1 MAVAALANQL
11 SPPGPAQSIA
21 AAKPGGGAAVAGEA
35 TLIKA
40 PYVRVV
46 AVATAADSVTLPLTY
61 GGDSIL
67 VFNDGV
73 ASMNVFGFG
82 GATINGAASVAQGAA
97 LGALYV
103 SSIEGTWHRFLQ
115 G

>member
-1 MAVAALANQL
+1 MAVAALATQL
-11 SPPGPAQSIA
+11 PSPGPAQTIQ
-21 AAKPGGGAAVAGEA
+21 AAKSGGGAALTGDP

-46 AVATAADSVTLPLTY
+46 AVAVAADSVTLPITY

-67 VFNDGV
+67 VFNDGN

-97 LGALYV
+97 IGALYV